1 MTDFL
6 NEYSMH
12 SHTCGQLRKQD
23 VGTEVTLTGWVWH
36 NRDHGGLIFID
47 LRDREGY
54 TQCVVDPDC
63 FNRFVVSTSKQY
75 PFTCLRPTKVK
86 SLSLFI

>member
-36 NRDHGGLIFID
+36 NRDHVVLFLSTCAI
-47 LRDREGY
+47 REVHSV
-54 TQCVVDPDC
+54 CC
-63 FNRFVVSTSKQY
+63 
-75 PFTCLRPTKVK
+75 
-86 SLSLFI
+86 